1 MRHLTIIGFLLFSLN
16 ATGQTFT
23 FECFSNAYLTGDSCD
38 ICPNTTN
45 LSRSFNGLMIY
56 KSGIKYK
63 WIDEPYL
70 IRRKP
75 SNSVEF
81 IEQAVQTP
89 DKITISLNQ
98 TGFSTVQGLIDST
111 FCAGATTGGIFY
123 ATDSTDIAPIY
134 TGDTLTIVGH
144 GATTVNFDSILQ
156 KYVVYSP
163 IVSGG
168 GTVTNVA
175 FTNANGFTGTI
186 TNPTTTPNL
195 TVGTS
200 VNGLAYGNG
209 VGLLAATIGTGIG
222 FSSGTITATD
232 NSATNELQTLSV
244 STNTATL
251 SNSGGSVTIAGGG
264 INTVGTSGTT
274 ITVTGTE
281 VDGSITNERNTAFAV
296 SAGNLGIT
304 DAGGTLNVPVT
315 TIAPDQSTTNENLT
329 ISVGANSENLG
340 GQTLTVTGSGIVTPT
355 YTPATNTLNI
365 AATEVDGSVT
375 NEGSLTVAAGASN
388 TSIINSNTSGSTG
401 VTITAGNGLNIVE
414 TGNTIILGVN
424 GGTDPWVVGG
434 NTLTANSTIGSN
446 SNHTVGIETL
456 GTVKMHFNSVDGKI
470 GVGNTSP
477 QVAMDFDGHT
487 DGIILPGGSIAQ
499 RPNVTRAIRW
509 NTAIQGVEAGNSSG
523 SFVPLSALTGVTT
536 TTGAAVQGTGL
547 SLSILREDATGVSV
561 NVVCGNNP
569 QNNSMVLRL
578 TFTSAVISRQ
588 PIITISAGNQTT
600 AGVSFWSQS
609 GGANI
614 VDIYAVGTL
623 ISGLTYS
630 INVNANL

>member
-1 MRHLTIIGFLLFSLN
+1 MRQLAIIGFLLFSLS
-16 ATGQTFT
+16 ATAQTFT

-56 KSGIKYK
+56 KSGVKYK

-89 DKITISLNQ
+89 DKITIALNQ
-98 TGFSTVQGLIDST
+98 TGFSTVQGFIDST
-111 FCAGATTGGIFY
+111 FCAGAITGSIFY

-144 GATTVNFDSILQ
+144 GATTVTFDSILQ

-168 GTVTNVA
+168 SGTVTNVS

-209 VGLLAATIGTGIG
+209 IGLLAATIGAGIG
-222 FSSGTITATD
+222 FSGGVITATD

-244 STNTATL
+244 SANTATL

-315 TIAPDQSTTNENLT
+315 TIAPDQS
-329 ISVGANSENLG
+329 A
-340 GQTLTVTGSGIVTPT
+340 
-355 YTPATNTLNI
+355 
-365 AATEVDGSVT
+365 T

-446 SNHTVGIETL
+446 SNHTLGIETN
-456 GTVKMHFNSVDGKI
+456 GSTRMHFNSADGKI

-477 QVAMDFDGHT
+477 DVAMDFDGHT
-487 DGIILPGGSIAQ
+487 DGIVLPGGSIAQ
-499 RPNVTRAIRW
+499 RPNVSRAIRW

-536 TTGAAVQGTGL
+536 TTGSAVQGTGL
-547 SLSILREDATGVSV
+547 SLSVLREDATGVSV

-569 QNNSMVLRL
+569 QNNAMVLRL
-578 TFTSAVISRQ
+578 TFTGSVISRQ

-614 VDIYAVGTL
+614 IDIYAVGTL